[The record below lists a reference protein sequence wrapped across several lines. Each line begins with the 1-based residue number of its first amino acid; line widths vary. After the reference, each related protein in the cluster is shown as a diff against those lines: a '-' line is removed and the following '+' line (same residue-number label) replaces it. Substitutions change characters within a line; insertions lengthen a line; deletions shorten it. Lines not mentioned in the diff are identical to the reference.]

1 MILFLISKEDIFA
14 HPTRA
19 ISTQTG
25 LFKRRRRRAA
35 AYGVQYR
42 VGSFRDRD
50 LNKQAKWAGK
60 FNECRQQETSK
71 GPTWLTG
78 IHSSTPPFPVINRNS
93 CGAVKPMTAVNANP
107 PSLIG

>member
-1 MILFLISKEDIFA
+1 MRTLLEPFPHRQASLREEEE
-14 HPTRA
+14 RA
-19 ISTQTG
+19 CI
-25 LFKRRRRRAA
+25 
-35 AYGVQYR
+35 
-42 VGSFRDRD
+42 GSYRDRD
-50 LNKQAKWAGK
+50 LNKQAKWTGK